1 MDASQMKG
9 RNMAKQKPAR
19 VLPDMS
25 KHRSANMPNGVH
37 YLDGKAKTSLIARM
51 RKAFAKVKFK
61 QHA

>member
-1 MDASQMKG
+1 
-9 RNMAKQKPAR
+9 MAKQKSAR